1 MFDVIGALKQAR
13 MVADTRAA
21 KAGTLIPKRAA
32 APASAAGT
40 EISFGFDVDAACR
53 ADVGTAGG
61 ESFEARAD
69 SMLQNLLA
77 NKFREATE
85 IAVTARRTSF
95 GSNSRRARRQ
105 CREATEI
112 ANTARRT
119 SLGCSS
125 SQAKETA
132 ESTKAR
138 AEADVAAEA
147 RAAEKTRLSA
157 ETAGKRRE
165 ETALDVQQDWLAH
178 IVEDAPDWQKQGVT
192 AVERG
197 ASTAYTYTYASHADV
212 DNPAPARATRTA
224 LRGGKERN
232 RQ

>member
-1 MFDVIGALKQAR
+1 MDDLFDVIGALKQAR
-13 MVADTRAA
+13 MAADTRAA
-21 KAGTLIPKRAA
+21 VEAETLIPERGA

-40 EISFGFDVDAACR
+40 EISFGFDADAVCR
-53 ADVGTAGG
+53 AGVGTAGG
-61 ESFEARAD
+61 KSLEARAD

-165 ETALDVQQDWLAH
+165 ETALGVQQDWLAQM
-178 IVEDAPDWQKQGVT
+178 VEDSADWEQEGVT
-192 AVERG
+192 S
-197 ASTAYTYTYASHADV
+197 ASPAFTYASHAD
-212 DNPAPARATRTA
+212 DRR
-224 LRGGKERN
+224 R
-232 RQ
+232 

>member
-1 MFDVIGALKQAR
+1 MA
-13 MVADTRAA
+13 ADTRAA
-21 KAGTLIPKRAA
+21 VEAETLIPERGA

-40 EISFGFDVDAACR
+40 EISFGFDADAVCR
-53 ADVGTAGG
+53 AGVGTAGG
-61 ESFEARAD
+61 KSLEARAD

-85 IAVTARRTSF
+85 SEIAVTARRTYF
-95 GSNSRRARRQ
+95 GSNSSQAEEWY
-105 CREATEI
+105 REAKEI

-119 SLGCSS
+119 HLGCSS

-165 ETALDVQQDWLAH
+165 ETALGVQQDWLAQM
-178 IVEDAPDWQKQGVT
+178 VEDSADWEQEGVT
-192 AVERG
+192 S
-197 ASTAYTYTYASHADV
+197 ASPAFTYASHAD
-212 DNPAPARATRTA
+212 DRR
-224 LRGGKERN
+224 R
-232 RQ
+232 